1 MASAALVIVGIILVF
16 IGIFAAGRLE
26 WVALGV
32 LALVAAGVLQI
43 FMSRRA

>member
-1 MASAALVIVGIILVF
+1 MASAALVVVGVVLVF

-32 LALVAAGVLQI
+32 LSLVAAGVLQL

>member
-32 LALVAAGVLQI
+32 LALVAAGVIQV
-43 FMSRRA
+43 FMARRT

>member
-1 MASAALVIVGIILVF
+1 MASAAPVIVGIILVF

-43 FMSRRA
+43 LMSRRA